1 MRGFLPN
8 FSNST
13 TGSSLYCVWVRVHNS
28 GRDRLVSIWID
39 PAPTAFKSRL
49 PEASRGIDPAATP
62 FGRQSL
68 LDAEDL
74 DYVLP
79 LCS

>member
-13 TGSSLYCVWVRVHNS
+13 IGSSLYCVWVRVHS
-28 GRDRLVSIWID
+28 DGRDRLVSIWID
-39 PAPTAFKSRL
+39 SAATAFKSRL
-49 PEASRGIDPAATP
+49 PEASCGIDPTATP
-62 FGRQSL
+62 LGRDRL
-68 LDAEDL
+68 GAEDP

-79 LCS
+79 LGS